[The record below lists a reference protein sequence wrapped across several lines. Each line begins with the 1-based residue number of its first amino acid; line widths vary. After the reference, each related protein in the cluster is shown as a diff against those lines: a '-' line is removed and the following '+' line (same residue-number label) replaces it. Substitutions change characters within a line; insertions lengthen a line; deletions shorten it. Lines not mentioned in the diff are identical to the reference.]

1 MPQSEDGQAPVVYR
15 IRITPRLVFN
25 ILGPYFYEKLAQQV
39 RAITPIT
46 LFLLVF
52 QFLVFRIMRIEHP
65 LTIALGMCCV
75 VGGLMF
81 FLSGLRLG
89 VMPLGEDIGG
99 TLPAKSRL
107 AVILPIAM
115 LVGAVATMA
124 EPAIGTLKILG
135 HKISPRETPLLF
147 DYLNRRP
154 EIMLWCVSLGVG
166 FGACNGILRLVKGWR
181 LKMALLPGLV
191 LASVLTVVAALDA
204 NAFCLVG
211 VAWDLGGMTTGT
223 VTAPLLLALG
233 VGMAAALGRH
243 NDPMAGFGIIALC
256 SIWAVVF
263 LLAMGLFHSWTGGF
277 MSAAEAEAYA
287 AARGPAGAAAAG
299 GNVLSLI
306 GKNLVSA
313 AQAII
318 PLCGLLLVVQ
328 LVVLRERVRG
338 VQQVTAGIAF
348 ALLGLLLFQIGLE
361 YGLNPLGDQ
370 VGRGSVISFS
380 GEGFASMAAGLGP
393 DGRYGAFWGR
403 IVVMLFGFLAGYGA
417 VMAEPALAAL
427 GLTVED
433 VTGGAFRKTL
443 VVHTV
448 GLGVGVGLLIG
459 VAKILFGWPV
469 LAIIIPSYG
478 LAALLTALSDERYV
492 NIGWDSGGVAS
503 GDITSPVLIALGLG
517 AGAAV
522 GASDSFSL
530 IAMAAVWPIISVQA
544 VGLLVNRTRLF
555 DRTRGSRAG
564 TARGPA

>member
-1 MPQSEDGQAPVVYR
+1 
-15 IRITPRLVFN
+15 
-25 ILGPYFYEKLAQQV
+25 
-39 RAITPIT
+39 
-46 LFLLVF
+46 
-52 QFLVFRIMRIEHP
+52 
-65 LTIALGMCCV
+65 
-75 VGGLMF
+75 MF

-107 AVILPIAM
+107 AVILPIAI

-154 EIMLWCVSLGVG
+154 EAMLWCVSLGVG
-166 FGACNGILRLVKGWR
+166 FGAANGILRLVKGWR
-181 LKMALLPGLV
+181 LKMAVLPGLG
-191 LASVLTVVAALDA
+191 LASVLTVVAAIDA

-211 VAWDLGGMTTGT
+211 VAWDVGGMTTGT

-233 VGMAAALGRH
+233 VGMAAAIGRH
-243 NDPMAGFGIIALC
+243 NDPMAGFGIITLC

-263 LLAMGLFHSWTGGF
+263 LLAMGLFHSWTGAF
-277 MSAAEAEAYA
+277 MSPAEAEAYA
-287 AARGPAGAAAAG
+287 AARGAAGAAGAT
-299 GNVLSLI
+299 GNALSLI
-306 GKNLVSA
+306 GENLVSA

-318 PLCGLLLVVQ
+318 PLCGLLLIVQ

-338 VQQVTAGIAF
+338 VRQVTVGIAF

-361 YGLNPLGDQ
+361 HGLNPLGDQ
-370 VGRGSVISFS
+370 VGRGSVISFT
-380 GEGFASMAAGLGP
+380 GEGFASIAAGLGP

-433 VTGGAFRKTL
+433 VTGGAFRKQL

-469 LAIIIPSYG
+469 LAIIIPSYV
-478 LAALLTALSDERYV
+478 LVTLLTALSNEKYV

-544 VGLLVNRTRLF
+544 VGLLV
-555 DRTRGSRAG
+555 DRTGLFGRAPAGSPRLA
-564 TARGPA
+564 TARHRSEA